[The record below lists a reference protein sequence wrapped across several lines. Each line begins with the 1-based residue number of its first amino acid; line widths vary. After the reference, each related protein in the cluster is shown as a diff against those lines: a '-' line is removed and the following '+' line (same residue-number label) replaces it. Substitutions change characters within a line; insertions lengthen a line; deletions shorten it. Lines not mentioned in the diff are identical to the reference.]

1 MKTIEG
7 FKLRRMGSE
16 YIVVGEGL
24 GQIDF
29 NRLISL
35 NHSAAYLWDQIK
47 GMDFTTESLASL
59 LVERYGIDLPTALND
74 AKDIVTDW
82 LEAEIIE

>member
-1 MKTIEG
+1 
-7 FKLRRMGSE
+7 MGSE

-29 NRLISL
+29 NRLIFL
-35 NHSAAYLWDQIK
+35 NYSAAYLWDQIK